1 MIGFYLRLS
10 LADGDL
16 GKDNKEE
23 SNSIENQRLLLQSF
37 VESRDDLSGEIV
49 EYVDDGYSGTNF
61 DRPSFKRLL
70 EDAKK
75 GKIHTIIVKDLSRLG
90 RDYIGVGDY
99 LEQIFPV
106 LGVRFIAINSLYDSN
121 DYIGK
126 TIGLDISISNLVNSL
141 YSKDLSKKYKS
152 AVRTKWKQGKSTA
165 GRVPFG
171 YKKVKTDKNKWELD
185 PEAATYVRMI
195 FDKALQGWNTSRIAN
210 YMNEIKAPTPGRY
223 KEEHFDNY
231 KQWNRLVNDEEWLWD
246 TYKVWRIIKC
256 YSYTGALVQGTVSA
270 INVGSKTK
278 RIVPI
283 DEQVIVDGVHP
294 AIVTIEEWKE
304 AQAAIRKTA
313 QYSMPQRTG
322 FPLTGKIRCGTCGLS
337 MTYNDYGTPSLCCC
351 HRRMVGQHSN
361 CDRTVYEAKFIEGI
375 VGYALRSKL
384 SLFQTLNAALQDENH
399 AGRQVPDG
407 YKHMETEL
415 ETLKAKRIHLY
426 ESYAEGLLS
435 KAVYLQ
441 KKEEMTEEIDTLQ
454 KRKEAI
460 QNAITENNTLLSDVE
475 EIAGQAEEILESR
488 KLTVDIVNTYID
500 RVVIHDPKHIEVIF
514 TFEDLLREAG
524 EKVRELQSEK
534 GNMVENA

>member
-16 GKDNKEE
+16 GKENKEE

-37 VESRDDLSGEIV
+37 VESRDDISGEII

-61 DRPSFKRLL
+61 ERPSFKRLL

-106 LGVRFIAINSLYDSN
+106 LGVRFIAVNSMYDSN
-121 DYIGK
+121 EYIGK
-126 TIGLDISISNLVNSL
+126 TIGLDISINNLVNSL

-171 YKKVKTDKNKWELD
+171 YKKVKSDKNKWELD
-185 PEAATYVRMI
+185 PEAAAYVRTI
-195 FDKALQGWNTSRIAN
+195 FDKALQGWNTSRIAD
-210 YMNEIKAPTPGRY
+210 YMNEINAPTPGRY

-231 KQWNRLVNDEEWLWD
+231 KQWNRLVKDEEWLWD

-270 INVGSKTK
+270 INVGSKT
-278 RIVPI
+278 RRMVPI

-294 AIVTIEEWKE
+294 AIVTIQEWKE
-304 AQAAIRKTA
+304 AQSAIRKA
-313 QYSMPQRTG
+313 SQYSMPQKTG

-337 MTYNDYGTPSLCCC
+337 MTYYDYGTPSLCCC
-351 HRRMVGQHSN
+351 HRRMVGKHSN
-361 CDRTVYEAKFIEGI
+361 CDGTVYEAKNIEVI

-384 SLFQTLNAALQDENH
+384 ALFQSLNTVLQDEKQ
-399 AGRQVPDG
+399 AERQMPDG
-407 YKHMETEL
+407 CKRLETEV

-426 ESYAEGLLS
+426 ESYAEGRIS
-435 KAVYLQ
+435 KDVYIR
-441 KKEEMTEEIDTLQ
+441 KKDEMTEEMETLQ
-454 KRKEAI
+454 KKKEAL
-460 QNAITENNTLLSDVE
+460 QNAMTENNTLLSGVE
-475 EIAGQAEEILESR
+475 ELSEKSADILESQ
-488 KLTVDIVNTYID
+488 KLTAEIVETYID
-500 RVVIHDPKHIEVIF
+500 RVVIYDPKHIEVIF
-514 TFEDLLREAG
+514 TFDDLLREAG
-524 EKVRELQSEK
+524 ERVRELQSEK
-534 GNMVENA
+534 GREVESA